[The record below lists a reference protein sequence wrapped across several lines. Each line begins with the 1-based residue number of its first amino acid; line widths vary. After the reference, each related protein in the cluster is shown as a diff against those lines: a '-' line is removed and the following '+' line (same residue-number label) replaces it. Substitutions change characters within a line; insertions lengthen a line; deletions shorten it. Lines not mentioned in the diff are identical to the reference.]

1 MNSVETA
8 RLSETAPIAVRTLD
22 HVTVVVGDL
31 EASRTFYV
39 DVLGMQEVPRPAF
52 SFDGLWFQSG
62 PTQIH
67 LILEHDGSG
76 PAGNL
81 VPSEQRGARTHH
93 FAFQVDD
100 AHACAIISHTHTIV
114 VESDSA
120 RFTMSIEN
128 VPSEENPG
136 TGKITALSV
145 IAALRGLVAPL
156 RVGT

>member
-1 MNSVETA
+1 MNSVEAT

-39 DVLGMQEVPRPAF
+39 DVLGMLEVPRPAF

-67 LILEHDGSG
+67 LILEYEGSG

-81 VPSEQRGARTHH
+81 VPSEHRGARTHH

-100 AHACAIISHTHTIV
+100 AHACAARLQELDVPIVAGPKERPDGAVQVFVCDPDGHV
-114 VESDSA
+114 VELTSGSGE
-120 RFTMSIEN
+120 S
-128 VPSEENPG
+128 PPG
-136 TGKITALSV
+136 V
-145 IAALRGLVAPL
+145 E
-156 RVGT
+156 

>member
-1 MNSVETA
+1 MNSVEAT

-39 DVLGMQEVPRPAF
+39 DVLGMLEVPRPAF

-67 LILEHDGSG
+67 LILDYEGSG

-81 VPSEQRGARTHH
+81 VPSELRGARTHH

-100 AHACAIISHTHTIV
+100 AHACAARLQELDVPIVAGPKERPDGAVQVFVCDPDGHV
-114 VESDSA
+114 VELTSGSG
-120 RFTMSIEN
+120 E
-128 VPSEENPG
+128 
-136 TGKITALSV
+136 
-145 IAALRGLVAPL
+145 
-156 RVGT
+156 

>member
-1 MNSVETA
+1 MNSVEAT

-39 DVLGMQEVPRPAF
+39 DVLGMLEVPRPAF

-67 LILEHDGSG
+67 LILEYEGSG

-81 VPSEQRGARTHH
+81 VPSEHRGARTHH

-100 AHACAIISHTHTIV
+100 AHACAARLQELDVPIVAGPKERPDGAVQVFVCDPDGHV
-114 VESDSA
+114 VELTSA
-120 RFTMSIEN
+120 S
-128 VPSEENPG
+128 
-136 TGKITALSV
+136 GKQSLD
-145 IAALRGLVAPL
+145 P
-156 RVGT
+156 

>member
-1 MNSVETA
+1 MNSVVAT

-39 DVLGMQEVPRPAF
+39 DVLGMLEVPRPAF

-67 LILEHDGSG
+67 LILEYEGSG

-81 VPSEQRGARTHH
+81 VPSELRGARTHH

-100 AHACAIISHTHTIV
+100 AHACAARLQELDVPIVAGPKERPDGAVQVFVCDPDGHV
-114 VESDSA
+114 VELTSG
-120 RFTMSIEN
+120 
-128 VPSEENPG
+128 SE
-136 TGKITALSV
+136 K
-145 IAALRGLVAPL
+145 
-156 RVGT
+156 

>member
-1 MNSVETA
+1 MNSVETTG
-8 RLSETAPIAVRTLD
+8 LSETIPIAVRTLD

-31 EASRTFYV
+31 AASRAFYV

-67 LILEHDGSG
+67 LILEYDGSG

-81 VPSEQRGARTHH
+81 VPVEHRGARTHH

-100 AHACAIISHTHTIV
+100 AHACATWLRELKVPIAAGPKERPDGAVQVFVCDPDGHV
-114 VESDSA
+114 VELTSRSG
-120 RFTMSIEN
+120 E
-128 VPSEENPG
+128 
-136 TGKITALSV
+136 
-145 IAALRGLVAPL
+145 
-156 RVGT
+156 

>member
-1 MNSVETA
+1 M
-8 RLSETAPIAVRTLD
+8 SETAPIAVRTLD

-39 DVLGMQEVPRPAF
+39 DVLGMLEVPRPAF

-67 LILEHDGSG
+67 LILEYDGSG

-81 VPSEQRGARTHH
+81 VPSEHRGARTHH

-100 AHACAIISHTHTIV
+100 AHACAARLQELDVPIVAGPKERPDGAVQVFVCDPDGHV
-114 VESDSA
+114 VELTSGSGE
-120 RFTMSIEN
+120 S
-128 VPSEENPG
+128 PPG
-136 TGKITALSV
+136 V
-145 IAALRGLVAPL
+145 E
-156 RVGT
+156 

>member
-1 MNSVETA
+1 MNSVEAT

-39 DVLGMQEVPRPAF
+39 DVLGMLEVPRPAF

-67 LILEHDGSG
+67 LILEYEGSG

-81 VPSEQRGARTHH
+81 VPSEHRGARTHH

-100 AHACAIISHTHTIV
+100 AHACAARLQELDVPIVAGPKERPDGAVQVFVCDPGGHV
-114 VESDSA
+114 VELTSGSG
-120 RFTMSIEN
+120 E
-128 VPSEENPG
+128 
-136 TGKITALSV
+136 
-145 IAALRGLVAPL
+145 
-156 RVGT
+156 

>member
-1 MNSVETA
+1 MNSVEAT

-39 DVLGMQEVPRPAF
+39 DVLGMLEVPRPAF

-67 LILEHDGSG
+67 LILEYEGSG

-81 VPSEQRGARTHH
+81 VPSEHRGARPHH

-100 AHACAIISHTHTIV
+100 AHACAARLQELDVPIVAGPKERPDGAVQVFVCDPDGHV
-114 VESDSA
+114 VELTSGSGE
-120 RFTMSIEN
+120 S
-128 VPSEENPG
+128 PPG
-136 TGKITALSV
+136 V
-145 IAALRGLVAPL
+145 E
-156 RVGT
+156 

>member
-1 MNSVETA
+1 MNSVEAT

-31 EASRTFYV
+31 EASRAFYV
-39 DVLGMQEVPRPAF
+39 DVLGMLEVPRPAF

-67 LILEHDGSG
+67 LILEYDGSG

-81 VPSEQRGARTHH
+81 VPSEHRGARTHH

-100 AHACAIISHTHTIV
+100 AHACAARLQELDVPIVAGPKERPDGAVQVFVCDPDGHV
-114 VESDSA
+114 VELTSGSGE
-120 RFTMSIEN
+120 S
-128 VPSEENPG
+128 PPG
-136 TGKITALSV
+136 V
-145 IAALRGLVAPL
+145 E
-156 RVGT
+156 